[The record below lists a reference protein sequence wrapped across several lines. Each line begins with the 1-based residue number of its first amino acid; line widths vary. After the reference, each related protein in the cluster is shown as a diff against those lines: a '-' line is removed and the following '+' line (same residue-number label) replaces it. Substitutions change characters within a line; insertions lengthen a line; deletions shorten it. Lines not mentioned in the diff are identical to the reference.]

1 MNEVTLI
8 NGSWIQTM
16 TTILN
21 EINIKLDDTEIDDI
35 IRRIDDRISDEEMLE
50 ILGDILLKLSSLE
63 SDNIEIKNNILD
75 ILKLVSNIISNTSN
89 LKSDIYVIKV
99 DNNFIKSNIND
110 ILKRLNGISVVRQLT
125 IKEYQPKPYIK
136 MRKVYVPPKKQEVI
150 VDETFMIDQSL
161 EKGYVEGYKIQK
173 YEGIYSFHPQL
184 YWLINGN
191 RRRLIY
197 KGKEPMTDE
206 IKKIFESYGIKI

>member
-1 MNEVTLI
+1 MELKLI
-8 NGSWIQTM
+8 NGSWQQT
-16 TTILN
+16 IAQYLSDINDKLN
-21 EINIKLDDTEIDDI
+21 DTEIDDI
-35 IRRIDDRISDEEMLE
+35 IKRIDDRIADEEMLE

-63 SDNIEIKNNILD
+63 SDNIEIKNNIID

-89 LKSDIYVIKV
+89 LKSDIDVIRV

-110 ILKRLNGISVVRQLT
+110 ILKRLNGISIVRQMT
-125 IKEYQPKPYIK
+125 IKEYEPKPYIK
-136 MRKVYVPPKKQEVI
+136 MRKVYVPPKKREVI
-150 VDETFMIDQSL
+150 IDETFMIDQSL
-161 EKGYVEGYKIQK
+161 EKGYIESYKLQK
-173 YEGIYSFHPQL
+173 YEGIYSFHTQI

-197 KGKEPMTDE
+197 KGKEPITDD

>member
-1 MNEVTLI
+1 MNEVKLI
-8 NGSWIQTM
+8 NGSWVQTM
-16 TTILN
+16 STILN
-21 EINIKLDDTEIDDI
+21 EINIKLDDTEIADI
-35 IRRIDDRISDEEMLE
+35 IKRIDDRISDEEMLE

-89 LKSDIYVIKV
+89 LKSDIDVIRV
-99 DNNFIKSNIND
+99 DNQFIKSNIND
-110 ILKRLNGISVVRQLT
+110 ILKKLNGISIVRQMT
-125 IKEYQPKPYIK
+125 IKEYQPKSYIK
-136 MRKVYVPPKKQEVI
+136 MRKVYVPPKKREVI
-150 VDETFMIDQSL
+150 IDETFMIDQSL

-197 KGKEPMTDE
+197 KGKEPITDD
-206 IKKIFESYGIKI
+206 IKKIFDSYGIK

>member
-1 MNEVTLI
+1 MNEVKLI
-8 NGSWIQTM
+8 NGSWVQTM
-16 TTILN
+16 STILN
-21 EINIKLDDTEIDDI
+21 EINIKLDDTEIADI
-35 IRRIDDRISDEEMLE
+35 IKRIDDRISDEEMLE

-89 LKSDIYVIKV
+89 LKSDIDVIRV

-110 ILKRLNGISVVRQLT
+110 ILKRLNGISIVRQMT
-125 IKEYQPKPYIK
+125 IKEYQPKAYIK
-136 MRKVYVPPKKQEVI
+136 MRKVYVPPKKREVI

-197 KGKEPMTDE
+197 KGKEPITDD
-206 IKKIFESYGIKI
+206 IKKIFESYGIK

>member
-1 MNEVTLI
+1 MNEVKLI

-35 IRRIDDRISDEEMLE
+35 IRRIDDTISDEETINILQE
-50 ILGDILLKLSSLE
+50 ILIKLSSLQ

-89 LKSDIYVIKV
+89 LKSDIDILRV

-125 IKEYQPKPYIK
+125 IKEYQPKPHIK
-136 MRKVYVPPKKQEVI
+136 MRKVYVPPKKREVI
-150 VDETFMIDQSL
+150 IDETFMIDQSL

-173 YEGIYSFHPQL
+173 WEGIYSFHPQL

-191 RRRLIY
+191 KRRLIY
-197 KGKEPMTDE
+197 KDKEPMTDE
-206 IKKIFESYGIKI
+206 IKKIYESYGIKV

>member
-1 MNEVTLI
+1 MNEIKLI
-8 NGSWIQTM
+8 NGSWAQTM
-16 TTILN
+16 STILN
-21 EINIKLDDTEIDDI
+21 EINIKLNDTEIDDI

-50 ILGDILLKLSSLE
+50 ILGDILIKLQTLE

-89 LKSDIYVIKV
+89 LKSDIDVIRV

-110 ILKRLNGISVVRQLT
+110 ILKRLNGMSVVRQLT
-125 IKEYQPKPYIK
+125 IKEYQPKPHIK
-136 MRKVYVPPKKQEVI
+136 MRKVYVPPKKREVI

-161 EKGYVEGYKIQK
+161 SYGYIEGYKLQK

-191 RRRLIY
+191 KRRLIY
-197 KGKEPMTDE
+197 KGKEPITDE
-206 IKKIFESYGIKI
+206 IKKIFESYGIR

>member
-1 MNEVTLI
+1 MKLI
-8 NGSWIQTM
+8 NGSWQQT
-16 TTILN
+16 IAQYLSDINDKLN
-21 EINIKLDDTEIDDI
+21 DTEIDDI

-50 ILGDILLKLSSLE
+50 ILGDILIKLESLE

-89 LKSDIYVIKV
+89 LKSDIDIIRV

-110 ILKRLNGISVVRQLT
+110 ILKRLNGISIVRQMT
-125 IKEYQPKPYIK
+125 IKEYQPKPHIK
-136 MRKVYVPPKKQEVI
+136 MRKVYVPPKKREVI

-161 EKGYVEGYKIQK
+161 ERGYVEGYKLQK
-173 YEGIYSFHPQL
+173 YVGIYSFHPQL

-191 RRRLIY
+191 KRRLIY
-197 KGKEPMTDE
+197 KGKEPITDE
-206 IKKIFESYGIKI
+206 IKKIFESYGIK